1 MSAGSVRQAPSR
13 PSVNPV
19 ADAANAQ
26 SIVGVSCSNC
36 GTLSNS
42 KFCPECGQAMNAKLH
57 CKACGTE
64 LEGKPK
70 FCKECGA
77 KMEYQN

>member
-1 MSAGSVRQAPSR
+1 MSPDAVHRAPDR
-13 PSVNPV
+13 PSVNPMV
-19 ADAANAQ
+19 DAANAT
-26 SIVGVSCSNC
+26 SIVGVDCSNC
-36 GTLSNS
+36 GTHSNS
-42 KFCPECGQAMNAKLH
+42 KFCPECGQPMNAKLH

>member
-1 MSAGSVRQAPSR
+1 
-13 PSVNPV
+13 
-19 ADAANAQ
+19 
-26 SIVGVSCSNC
+26 VGVSCSNC

-42 KFCPECGQAMNAKLH
+42 KFCPECGQPMNAKLL

>member
-1 MSAGSVRQAPSR
+1 
-13 PSVNPV
+13 
-19 ADAANAQ
+19 
-26 SIVGVSCSNC
+26 
-36 GTLSNS
+36 
-42 KFCPECGQAMNAKLH
+42 MNAKLH
-57 CKACGTE
+57 CKACGNE